1 MQLPTTVADS
11 KSVQDLAGVEIDI
24 KSWIAGL
31 TIAKHIEL
39 KVMVEAH
46 AKYMM
51 SDNTLRKY
59 ATLLNEMVAL
69 EAQQNTQKKQIKPTN
84 QIPSNLEVGSH
95 RKHPPTLM
103 LEISNLGVGSTNLYQ
118 NNSKTPSNLEVGNLQ
133 P

>member
-1 MQLPTTVADS
+1 MSLMTLPTTVADS
-11 KSVQDLAGVEIDI
+11 KSVQDLAGVDIDI

-31 TIAKHIEL
+31 TIAKHVEL
-39 KVMVEAH
+39 KVMVDAN

-69 EAQQNTQKKQIKPTN
+69 EAQQKIHKKTYKTN
-84 QIPSNLEVGSH
+84 QPN
-95 RKHPPTLM
+95 T
-103 LEISNLGVGSTNLYQ
+103 
-118 NNSKTPSNLEVGNLQ
+118 LQ